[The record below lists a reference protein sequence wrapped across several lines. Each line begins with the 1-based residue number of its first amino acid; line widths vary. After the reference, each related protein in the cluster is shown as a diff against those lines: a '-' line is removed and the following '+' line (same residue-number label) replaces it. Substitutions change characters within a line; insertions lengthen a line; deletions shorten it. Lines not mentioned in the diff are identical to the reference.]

1 MKAKI
6 SVSIPLSLFPLGGW
20 LCPNA
25 PNVSPLE
32 FLTIQYLPCPSSWF
46 PSPHPIMTDAWFG

>member
-1 MKAKI
+1 MNSGMNAKM

-25 PNVSPLE
+25 PKVSPLE
-32 FLTIQYLPCPSSWF
+32 FLTIQYF
-46 PSPHPIMTDAWFG
+46 P